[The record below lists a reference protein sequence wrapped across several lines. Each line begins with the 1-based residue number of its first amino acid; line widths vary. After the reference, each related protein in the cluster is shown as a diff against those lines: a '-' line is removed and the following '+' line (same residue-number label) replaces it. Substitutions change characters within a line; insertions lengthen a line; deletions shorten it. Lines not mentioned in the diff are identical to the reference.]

1 MAGGL
6 ATRCPACDTA
16 FRVVL
21 DQLRVSDGWVRC
33 GRCTEVFN
41 AGERLID
48 VETGAPRRMPEPVA
62 ESGPGPA
69 AEPAAAPG
77 GVDIEFESAAFA
89 DAADAADAV
98 PRTAAGPAAT
108 GPAARADIALWASE
122 PPGPAGPDEAGARID
137 ADAEAD
143 LRAEPAAMPSFL
155 RRAEQAQRWQQPRV
169 RAGLAAV
176 AVLGLLGLAGQVGY
190 SYRDLVAARYPAL
203 APVLA
208 QACAALGCTI
218 APPRLIESLSVDSSG
233 LVRVD
238 NSNRYRLSVALRN
251 RAGVEAALPAL
262 ELALTDS
269 QGRLLAR
276 RVLRPGELG
285 AGQAA
290 LPAGREVTLQ
300 ATLQAATDPVA
311 GYTIEL
317 FYP

>member
-1 MAGGL
+1 M
-6 ATRCPACDTA
+6 PAD
-16 FRVVL
+16 
-21 DQLRVSDGWVRC
+21 
-33 GRCTEVFN
+33 
-41 AGERLID
+41 
-48 VETGAPRRMPEPVA
+48 
-62 ESGPGPA
+62 PG
-69 AEPAAAPG
+69 
-77 GVDIEFESAAFA
+77 
-89 DAADAADAV
+89 
-98 PRTAAGPAAT
+98 
-108 GPAARADIALWASE
+108 
-122 PPGPAGPDEAGARID
+122 EAGVSVEAHAHAHAHAD
-137 ADAEAD
+137 ADADADAD

-155 RRAEQAQRWQQPRV
+155 RRAERAQRWQRPRV

-238 NSNRYRLSVALRN
+238 SSNRYRLSVALRN
-251 RAGVEAALPAL
+251 RAGVEAALPA
-262 ELALTDS
+262 
-269 QGRLLAR
+269 
-276 RVLRPGELG
+276 
-285 AGQAA
+285 
-290 LPAGREVTLQ
+290 GREITLQ